1 MAGKYEDL
9 SEKLAY
15 ILKKRHNKRFY
26 SVDKLCCAPPKYMIC
41 LLSTGDLDI
50 QKNYEPVKSPLSF
63 DLFLKS
69 INSYI

>member
-1 MAGKYEDL
+1 MASKYEDL

-15 ILKKRHNKRFY
+15 ILKKKHNKRFY
-26 SVDKLCCAPPKYMIC
+26 SVDKLCLAPPMYMIC

-50 QKNYEPVKSPLSF
+50 EKHYEPVKSALSF

-69 INSYI
+69 MQSYI